1 MAAMDN
7 FDLGY
12 FLFMD
17 AQEKKRNQE
26 PTEEDEEDAGG
37 IIQETDNVF
46 PKL

>member
-1 MAAMDN
+1 MEAMDN

-17 AQEKKRNQE
+17 AQEKKQNQE
-26 PTEEDEEDAGG
+26 PTEEDEEAGG

-46 PKL
+46 PKF